1 MVEEKARKTEIE
13 DEGRKVDGLRRRS
26 SSSTP
31 PLEPP
36 RLRGEYSLELY
47 WNYIKAQE

>member
-26 SSSTP
+26 SSSSTP

-36 RLRGEYSLELY
+36 QFRGGEYSLELY
-47 WNYIKAQE
+47 